1 METERRASRGRHHEP
16 PADPGAPRHTGV
28 ERFVAFAFRRR
39 ILVHAMVGILVL
51 TGLYAYQEL
60 PVEAFPDLTNN
71 QVVVVTEAPG
81 LAAGE
86 VEQQVTYPI
95 ETALMGVPRSQQ
107 VRSLSKFGLSIVTIV
122 FDDDVPVYFARQ
134 LVAER
139 VNEARGRLPA
149 GTEPTLGPVAT
160 AFGEIY
166 QYLIE
171 GDGAE
176 PMAKK
181 TLQDWEVRTRLR
193 AVRGVSEINSWGGLT
208 QEYQVLVD
216 PRKLDRFG
224 LSLRQVVTA
233 LAENNATFSGGFIE
247 HRSERFTV
255 RGLGRVSGVPDIQRI
270 VVATVD
276 SVPVFVSDVA
286 EIVVG
291 AAPRQGAVT
300 RDGKGESVAGM
311 VIMLKGE
318 NGKTVASRVKAKVA
332 EIQASLPKG
341 LSIVPFYDQSE
352 VIDRTA
358 HTVRKNLLEGSLLVI
373 LVLFLFLKDIR
384 AALVVAAVIPL
395 SMLVGFLGMK
405 LFGVSANLM
414 SLGAIDFGLIV
425 DGAVVMMENFIR
437 RKTEKGAAPLPG
449 EDPRKKHETILGAA
463 AVEVARPILFG
474 VLIIIAVYLPIFTLQ
489 GLEGKMFK
497 PMAVTVCS
505 AILGSLLLSL
515 TAVPV
520 ASALVLK
527 EEMHE
532 HDEGWFRKLRR
543 YYTVHLAD
551 AMDHRTRTLGVAL
564 AVVVVALASVPF
576 LGTEFMPKLDEGAIL
591 IETRK
596 LPSVSL
602 PESADISTRVERI
615 VRTFPE
621 VKQVVTKLGR
631 PDVATEAMG
640 IYQGDVYVNL
650 HPVESWKTGRTKA
663 QLIDALAKALHE
675 MPGVTVN
682 FTQPMAMR
690 LDEVVS
696 GVKADVAVKVF
707 GPDSAALERIG
718 EEVRQQ
724 LAKVRGAADL
734 QVEVLSG
741 AAQVQIELDRARM
754 ARYGLNVSDL
764 RDVVET
770 AVGGTVATEV
780 LDGPKRFGVVVRLP
794 DELRQSPEAIG
805 SILLTAPGGEMV
817 PLQNVARIVTAPGPE
832 AINHESG
839 QRRLVVQT
847 NVRGRDIGS
856 FVKEAQGLLAAHVT
870 LPAGY
875 HVEWGGQFENQAR
888 ATKRLAIVVP
898 LSLAIIFGLLYLT
911 FRLARQAALVIL
923 NVPFALVGGIAA
935 LWLRG
940 LNLNLSASVGFIAL
954 FGVAVLN
961 GVVMITSVN
970 RLREEGMGLRLALLT
985 GAGTRLKP
993 VMMTALV
1000 ATLGFLPMALSHGAG
1015 AEIGRPLAS
1024 VVIGGITTSTLLTLI
1039 VLPTLY
1045 EMIEKRVLRRLPAR
1059 PEAVPVAPAGR

>member
-1 METERRASRGRHHEP
+1 MDGGERGERKHRGESE
-16 PADPGAPRHTGV
+16 AFPRPKGI
-28 ERFVAFAFRRR
+28 ERFVAAAYRRR
-39 ILVHAMVGILVL
+39 LVVHAMVAFLVL
-51 TGLYAYQEL
+51 SGLWAWQEL

-71 QVVVVTEAPG
+71 QAVVVTEAPG
-81 LAAGE
+81 LSATE

-95 ETALMGVPRSQQ
+95 ETALMGVPRSQE
-107 VRSLSKFGLSIVTIV
+107 VRSLSKFGLSIVTVV

-139 VNEARGRLPA
+139 VNDARARLPE
-149 GTEPTLGPVAT
+149 GTEPALGPVAT

-171 GDGAE
+171 GDVAD

-181 TLQDWEVRTRLR
+181 TLQDWDVRTRLR
-193 AVRGVSEINSWGGLT
+193 AVRGVSEINAWGGQT
-208 QEYQVLVD
+208 MEYHVLVD
-216 PRKLDRFG
+216 PARLDRFG
-224 LSLRQVVTA
+224 LTLREVVDA

-255 RGLGRVSGVPDIQRI
+255 RGLGLAKGIDDLKRI

-276 SVPVFVSDVA
+276 SVPVLVSDVA
-286 EIVVG
+286 DVAIGEM
-291 AAPRQGAVT
+291 PRSGAVT

-318 NGKTVASRVKAKVA
+318 NGKRIAERVKAKVA
-332 EIQASLPKG
+332 EIAESLPKG

-352 VIDRTA
+352 VIDRTSY
-358 HTVRKNLLEGSLLVI
+358 TVRKNLLEGSLLVV
-373 LVLFLFLKDIR
+373 LVLFVFLKDIR

-437 RKTEKGAAPLPG
+437 RKTEKGAEPAPG
-449 EDPRKKHETILGAA
+449 EDPLKKHETVIGAA

-474 VLIIIAVYLPIFTLQ
+474 VLIIIAVYLPIFTLE

-497 PMAVTVCS
+497 PMAITVCS
-505 AILGSLLLSL
+505 AILGSLLLSF

-527 EEMHE
+527 VRMHE

-543 YYTVHLAD
+543 YYSVHLAD
-551 AMDHRTRTLGVAL
+551 AMDHRARTLGVAL
-564 AVVVVALASVPF
+564 AVVVLALASIPF
-576 LGTEFMPKLDEGAIL
+576 LGSEFMPKLDEGAIL
-591 IETRK
+591 IESRK

-602 PESADISTRVERI
+602 PESVEISTKLERI

-621 VKQVVTKLGR
+621 VKQVVTKIGR

-650 HPVESWKTGRTKA
+650 HPREEWASGRTKEE
-663 QLIDALAKALHE
+663 LIDAMAAALAQL
-675 MPGVTVN
+675 PGVECN

-690 LDEVVS
+690 VDEVVS

-707 GPDSAALERIG
+707 GADGATLERLG
-718 EEVRQQ
+718 EEVRRV
-724 LAKVRGAADL
+724 LETVRGAADL

-741 AAQVQIELDRARM
+741 AAQVEIDLDRARM
-754 ARYGLNVSDL
+754 ARYGLNVADV

-770 AVGGTVATEV
+770 AVGGRTATEV
-780 LDGPKRFGVVVRLP
+780 LDGPKRFAVVVRLP
-794 DELRQSPEAIG
+794 DELRRSPEAIA
-805 SILLTAPGGEMV
+805 SILLTAPGGEKV
-817 PLQNVARIVTAPGPE
+817 PLGSVARVATAPGPE
-832 AINHESG
+832 AISHEQGS
-839 QRRLVVQT
+839 RRLVVQT

-856 FVKEAQGLLAAHVT
+856 FVAEAQKAIRGKVSI
-870 LPAGY
+870 PAGY
-875 HVEWGGQFENQAR
+875 HLEWGGQFENQAR

-898 LSLAIIFGLLYLT
+898 LSLAIIFALLYLT

-923 NVPFALVGGIAA
+923 NVPFALVGGVAA
-935 LWLRG
+935 LWLRD

-970 RLREEGMGLRLALLT
+970 RLREQGMGLRLAVLT
-985 GAGTRLKP
+985 GASTRLKP
-993 VMMTALV
+993 VLMTALV
-1000 ATLGFLPMALSHGAG
+1000 AAFGFIPMALSHGAG
-1015 AEIGRPLAS
+1015 AEVQRPLAS

-1045 EMIEKRVLRRLPAR
+1045 EMIEERIARRR
-1059 PEAVPVAPAGR
+1059 RE

>member
-1 METERRASRGRHHEP
+1 M
-16 PADPGAPRHTGV
+16 
-28 ERFVAFAFRRR
+28 
-39 ILVHAMVGILVL
+39 
-51 TGLYAYQEL
+51 
-60 PVEAFPDLTNN
+60 
-71 QVVVVTEAPG
+71 
-81 LAAGE
+81 
-86 VEQQVTYPI
+86 TYPI
-95 ETALMGVPRSQQ
+95 ETALMGVPRSQE

-139 VNEARGRLPA
+139 VNDARARLPE
-149 GTEPTLGPVAT
+149 GTEPALGPVAT

-171 GDGAE
+171 GDVAD
-176 PMAKK
+176 PMTKK
-181 TLQDWEVRTRLR
+181 ALQDWDVRTRLR
-193 AVRGVSEINSWGGLT
+193 AVRGVSEINSWGGQT
-208 QEYQVLVD
+208 KEFHVLVD

-224 LSLRQVVTA
+224 LPLRQVVTA
-233 LAENNATFSGGFIE
+233 LSENNATFSGGFIE

-255 RGLGRVSGVPDIQRI
+255 RGLGLATGIEDLKRI

-286 EIVVG
+286 DVTVG
-291 AAPRQGAVT
+291 EMPRSGAVT

-311 VIMLKGE
+311 VIMLQGE
-318 NGKTVASRVKAKVA
+318 NGKRIAERVKAKVA
-332 EIQASLPKG
+332 EIAESLPKG

-352 VIDRTA
+352 VIDRTS
-358 HTVRKNLLEGSLLVI
+358 HTVRKNLLEGSLLVV
-373 LVLFLFLKDIR
+373 LVLFIFLKDIR

-405 LFGVSANLM
+405 IFGVSANLM

-437 RKTEKGAAPLPG
+437 RKTEKGAEPAPG
-449 EDPRKKHETILGAA
+449 EDPQKKHETIIGAA

-497 PMAVTVCS
+497 PMAITVCS
-505 AILGSLLLSL
+505 AILGSLLLSF

-527 EEMHE
+527 ETMHE
-532 HDEGWFRKLRR
+532 HDEGWFRRLRR
-543 YYTVHLAD
+543 YYGVHLAD
-551 AMDHRTRTLGVAL
+551 AMDHRSRTLGVAL
-564 AVVVVALASVPF
+564 AVVVVALASIPF
-576 LGTEFMPKLDEGAIL
+576 LGSEFMPRLDEGAIL
-591 IETRK
+591 IESRK

-602 PESADISTRVERI
+602 PESVEISTKLERI

-621 VKQVVTKLGR
+621 VKQVVTKIGR

-650 HPVESWKTGRTKA
+650 HPREEWKSGWTKE
-663 QLIDALAKALHE
+663 QLIDAMAVALADL
-675 MPGVTVN
+675 PGVTIN

-707 GPDSAALERIG
+707 GPDNATLEKLG
-718 EEVRQQ
+718 EEIRRV
-724 LAKVRGAADL
+724 LETVRGAADL

-741 AAQVQIELDRARM
+741 AAQVEIDLDRARM
-754 ARYGLNVSDL
+754 ARYGLNVSDV

-770 AVGGTVATEV
+770 AVGGKDATYV
-780 LDGPKRFGVVVRLP
+780 LDGPRRFAVVVRLP
-794 DELRQSPEAIG
+794 DELRRSPEAIA

-817 PLQNVARIVTAPGPE
+817 PLGNVARVATAPGPE
-832 AINHESG
+832 AISHESG

-856 FVKEAQGLLAAHVT
+856 YVAEAQKLVRAKVT
-870 LPAGY
+870 MPTGY
-875 HVEWGGQFENQAR
+875 HAEWGGQFENQAR
-888 ATKRLAIVVP
+888 ATKRLMIVVP
-898 LSLAIIFGLLYLT
+898 LSLAIIFSLLYLT

-935 LWLRG
+935 LWLRD

-970 RLREEGMGLRLALLT
+970 RLREEGMGLRLAVLT
-985 GAGTRLKP
+985 GASTRLKP

-1000 ATLGFLPMALSHGAG
+1000 AALGFLPMALSHGAG
-1015 AEIGRPLAS
+1015 AEVGRPLAT

-1045 EMIEKRVLRRLPAR
+1045 EMIEARVARRR
-1059 PEAVPVAPAGR
+1059 E